1 MLGKCCTQ
9 YASKFGKLSSGHRP
23 GKSHFHSNPK
33 ERQCQRTFKLLHNC
47 THLTLA
53 KLCSKFSKWGF
64 NNLEPSEVPKWGFSR
79 TKNSR
84 YWSWNWKGRG
94 TRDQIA
100 NICWMIEKARE
111 FQKKTLE
118 KEMTT
123 HSSILAWKIPGIEE
137 PGRLQSMGLQ
147 RVRHNWVTS
156 LSRKTSTSALLTTP
170 KPLCGSQQ
178 TGKFFKRWEYHTTFP
193 VSWEICIQV
202 KKQQLER
209 AWNRLVPY
217 WKKSTSRLYIV
228 TLLI

>member
-1 MLGKCCTQ
+1 MPKKIQATAQLHSSHTSKVMLKIFQVRLQQLGAKWGSQ
-9 YASKFGKLSSGHRP
+9 VRLQQNQEFQILKLEL
-23 GKSHFHSNPK
+23 
-33 ERQCQRTFKLLHNC
+33 ERQRNQRPNCQHLLDDR
-47 THLTLA
+47 
-53 KLCSKFSKWGF
+53 KSKGIP
-64 NNLEPSEVPKWGFSR
+64 E
-79 TKNSR
+79 
-84 YWSWNWKGRG
+84 
-94 TRDQIA
+94 
-100 NICWMIEKARE
+100 
-111 FQKKTLE
+111 KTLE